1 MKLTKIFSAGIIV
14 SLFLMS
20 SVFAQS
26 SASANANVLASLKK
40 GLSITNNTGDL
51 NFGDIVLTGSAAT
64 PSITPGTG
72 VQFEV
77 VGHPGKSVAVTFAN
91 VTLNNDAWV
100 IGNGGTNDN
109 IIFTPNVD
117 QTGSSSS
124 YSSGANNVTSG
135 SSIALVNDTGI
146 GYLYLWLGGSIA
158 VKANQEPGDYVGTFT
173 MNVAYN

>member
-1 MKLTKIFSAGIIV
+1 MKLTKIFTAGIIV
-14 SLFLMS
+14 ALFSIS

-51 NFGDIVLTGSAAT
+51 NFGNIVLTGSATTETKT
-64 PSITPGTG
+64 PDAG

-91 VTLNNDAWV
+91 VTLLNDAWV
-100 IGNGGTNDN
+100 ATNGGNNDN
-109 IIFTPNVD
+109 LIFTPDVD
-117 QTGSSSS
+117 ETGGSSS
-124 YSSGANNVTSG
+124 YSSANNVTSG
-135 SSIALVNDTGI
+135 NSIALQNINGL

-158 VKANQEPGDYVGTFT
+158 VKANQEQGDYVGTFT